1 MVVFCICVWRNVK
14 VSRKE
19 KGRWSNNR
27 VFKETKSEINNPSI
41 FARFAAIQFNL
52 YFHID
57 AITWKL
63 ILLSYVHATLDSS
76 AAPRKSYRI

>member
-14 VSRKE
+14 VSKKE

-41 FARFAAIQFNL
+41 FARFVAIQFNL
-52 YFHID
+52 YFHIN

-63 ILLSYVHATLDSS
+63 ILLSYVHATLDSF
-76 AAPRKSYRI
+76 AAVRKSYRI

>member
-1 MVVFCICVWRNVK
+1 MAVFCICVWRNVK
-14 VSRKE
+14 VSKKE

-27 VFKETKSEINNPSI
+27 VFNETKSEINNPSI

-52 YFHID
+52 YFHIN

-63 ILLSYVHATLDSS
+63 ILLSYVHLTLDSF